1 MTRKESLNK
10 YANML
15 HNAATKNIIETTGET
30 VVEDVENT
38 VVEGIPETT
47 ETTVGL
53 VETEVNEGAEI
64 NSKERI
70 GECIKELKY
79 KVKKSGEARRFK
91 QYLETKQNP
100 QVPEMTRGIHDGF
113 NFL

>member
-1 MTRKESLNK
+1 MNRKENLNK
-10 YANML
+10 YANLL
-15 HNAATKNIIETTGET
+15 HNSATKAAIEATGET

-38 VVEGIPETT
+38 VVEGIPKTT
-47 ETTVGL
+47 
-53 VETEVNEGAEI
+53 VETEVIEGVVAEI

-70 GECIKELKY
+70 RERIKELKY

-91 QYLETKQNP
+91 QYLETKQNTE
-100 QVPEMTRGIHDGF
+100 VPEMVRGIHDGF

>member
-1 MTRKESLNK
+1 MNRKENLNK
-10 YANML
+10 YANLL
-15 HNAATKNIIETTGET
+15 HNAATKAAIEATGEI

-47 ETTVGL
+47 
-53 VETEVNEGAEI
+53 VETEVIEGTEI

-70 GECIKELKY
+70 RERIKELKY

-91 QYLETKQNP
+91 QYLETKQKNTE
-100 QVPEMTRGIHDGF
+100 VPEMARGIHDGF

>member
-1 MTRKESLNK
+1 MNRKENLSK
-10 YANML
+10 YANLL
-15 HNAATKNIIETTGET
+15 HNAATKNTIEATGET

-38 VVEGIPETT
+38 VGIPETT
-47 ETTVGL
+47 ETTVEL
-53 VETEVNEGAEI
+53 VETKVIEGAEI

-70 GECIKELKY
+70 RERIKELKY

-91 QYLETKQNP
+91 QYLETKQNTE
-100 QVPEMTRGIHDGF
+100 VPEMARGIHDGF

>member
-15 HNAATKNIIETTGET
+15 HNAATKNTIEATGET

-47 ETTVGL
+47 VEL
-53 VETEVNEGAEI
+53 VEAEVIEI
-64 NSKERI
+64 NSKER
-70 GECIKELKY
+70 IKELKY
-79 KVKKSGEARRFK
+79 KVKKSGEARQFK
-91 QYLETKQNP
+91 QYLEIKQNTE
-100 QVPEMTRGIHDGF
+100 VPEMTRGIHDGF

>member
-10 YANML
+10 YVNLL
-15 HNAATKNIIETTGET
+15 HNAATKNTIEATGGT

-38 VVEGIPETT
+38 VGIPETT
-47 ETTVGL
+47 ETTVEL
-53 VETEVNEGAEI
+53 VETKVIEGAEI

-70 GECIKELKY
+70 RERIKELKY
-79 KVKKSGEARRFK
+79 KIKKSGEARRFK
-91 QYLETKQNP
+91 QYLETKQNTE
-100 QVPEMTRGIHDGF
+100 VPEMAHGIHDGF

>member
-15 HNAATKNIIETTGET
+15 HNAATKNTIETTGET
-30 VVEDVENT
+30 MVEDVENT

-47 ETTVGL
+47 VEL
-53 VETEVNEGAEI
+53 VEAEIIEI
-64 NSKERI
+64 NSKEKVKERT
-70 GECIKELKY
+70 EELKY

-91 QYLETKQNP
+91 QYLETKQNTE
-100 QVPEMTRGIHDGF
+100 VPEMTRGIHDGF

>member
-1 MTRKESLNK
+1 MNRKENLNK
-10 YANML
+10 YANLL
-15 HNAATKNIIETTGET
+15 HGMATKNNIEATGET

-47 ETTVGL
+47 
-53 VETEVNEGAEI
+53 VETEVIEI

-70 GECIKELKY
+70 KERIKELKY

-91 QYLETKQNP
+91 KYLETKQNTE
-100 QVPEMTRGIHDGF
+100 VPEMARGIFDGF

>member
-15 HNAATKNIIETTGET
+15 HNAATKNIIETTSET

-47 ETTVGL
+47 VEL
-53 VETEVNEGAEI
+53 VETEEVIEGTEI
-64 NSKERI
+64 NSKEKVKKQ
-70 GECIKELKY
+70 IKELKY
-79 KVKKSGEARRFK
+79 KVKKSGEERRFK
-91 QYLETKQNP
+91 QYLETKQNHE
-100 QVPEMTRGIHDGF
+100 VPEMARGINGGF